1 MIYAQDQLTLKKHS
15 AYGVAAMREEDI
27 LFDESN
33 LSCPHCGG
41 KVILKNGL
49 INIPHFA
56 HIQKDCGYFEY
67 KGMSKW
73 HLDWQSNFPQAQ
85 REVIKKCQETGEKHI
100 ADTVNARGTV
110 IEFQNSSISL
120 KEKLSRDSFYDEI
133 IWVVNAEEFK
143 DRIKLVRAVTLSFK
157 ENKRRIRELQSAY
170 SSPVSDYNISSVIRK
185 TEDVIKAAQQQY
197 NYLKDGTC
205 DSLSMSLIGLE
216 NFLNDY
222 KDLAESIQYDRNR
235 LIENYENE
243 IKQNG
248 YENYYR
254 LEWIH
259 PRKIWYDSKTPIFF
273 DLNNGLMIL
282 WHNYK
287 AHRITKTKFLEKY
300 CTSQYAK
307 AH

>member
-15 AYGVAAMREEDI
+15 AYGIAAMRKENI

-56 HIQKDCGYFEY
+56 HVQKDCGYFDY

-73 HLDWQSNFPQAQ
+73 HLDWQSHFPQAQ
-85 REVIKKCQETGEKHI
+85 REVIKKCQKTGEKHI

-120 KEKLSRDSFYDEI
+120 KEKLSRDSFYNEI

-143 DRIKLVRAVTLSFK
+143 DRIKLAKVETPLFRDNKSTL
-157 ENKRRIRELQSAY
+157 EYLQSPFG
-170 SSPVSDYNISSVIRK
+170 PVSDYSINKVMQNTK
-185 TEDVIKAAQQQY
+185 EVIKAVNKQY
-197 NYLKDGTC
+197 NYLKDS
-205 DSLSMSLIGLE
+205 DSDTLSISLCGVE

-222 KDLAESIQYDRNR
+222 KDLSRTLKRNKNK
-235 LIENYENE
+235 LIEKYQNK
-243 IKQNG
+243 IKQER
-248 YENYYR
+248 YENYYL
-254 LEWIH
+254 LEWAH
-259 PRKIWYDSKTPIFF
+259 PRKIWYDSKTPVFF
-273 DLNNGLMIL
+273 DLNNGIMIL

-300 CTSQYAK
+300 CTSQYAET
-307 AH
+307 H